1 MWPDWAIYWTLGKF
15 LMPLAPINLPKS
27 SIFFGNFCKGVK
39 IYHFSS
45 EIIFGHLLK
54 TFGDFYWSHCNQHNL
69 SFLAHITSAVHCQYT
84 FSCLSALFPFT
95 LSLSLSLSLS
105 LPSLILR
112 LWGKGF
118 TIRKSLKILET
129 SWGERE
135 RRFKRWRHERAFKA
149 NLERTKFSSNDT

>member
-1 MWPDWAIYWTLGKF
+1 
-15 LMPLAPINLPKS
+15 MPLAPINLPKS

-95 LSLSLSLSLS
+95 LSLSLSLSS
-105 LPSLILR
+105 FTHFKTLR
-112 LWGKGF
+112 KRIYDKEKFEDPRNKL
-118 TIRKSLKILET
+118 RR
-129 SWGERE
+129 ERE
-135 RRFKRWRHERAFKA
+135 EVQKVKA
-149 NLERTKFSSNDT
+149 RTSV